1 MKPISLSL
9 AVVISLATLLGAQ
22 STSNGV
28 LILTHANVI
37 DGLGSSVL
45 MNATVVVRDGRIE
58 RVTEGSSEASAA
70 SSAGAADAEVIDLQ
84 GKYLLPGLIDAHVH
98 LRGIRNAEKAL
109 RSGVT
114 TARSMGTAHFTDVG
128 LRELGREGAIDSPEI
143 LAAGY
148 HVRPTPS
155 SELFIDEPGLAD
167 LMAGVRGPDAFRR
180 VTEVNIRHRVDWI
193 KITSTERAG
202 LSETDPR
209 KQTMSEEEIAA
220 VVDEAGRSG
229 IPVAAHAHG
238 DEGARAAVRAGVRS
252 IEHGTYLT
260 TTTLEL
266 MKEKGTFLVPTVAV
280 VTDLAAPGG
289 DYDDPFLQVRGRHML
304 TRLREVVRE
313 AHAMQIPIAAA
324 TDTGFGPEGVLR
336 LQHEVEELV
345 KCGLSPMEAIRAA
358 TATAARLLG
367 VDGRTGTIRSGLEAD
382 LIAVERNPLEDIVAL
397 QDILLV
403 VHNGKVVVDRTSF
416 ALPSSSE

>member
-1 MKPISLSL
+1 MKSISLSL
-9 AVVISLATLLGAQ
+9 AVVISLATWLGAQ
-22 STSNGV
+22 SSSKGV
-28 LILTHANVI
+28 LVLTNANVI
-37 DGLGSSVL
+37 DGLGSNVL

-58 RVTEGSSEASAA
+58 QVAQGPSGPFAV
-70 SSAGAADAEVIDLQ
+70 DVKVIDLK
-84 GKYLLPGLIDAHVH
+84 GKYLLPGLIDAHIH

-114 TARSMGTAHFTDVG
+114 TARSMGGAHFTDVG
-128 LRELGREGAIDSPEI
+128 LRELGRQGAIESPEI

-148 HVRPTPS
+148 HVRPNPS
-155 SELFIDEPGLAD
+155 SELFIDEPALAD
-167 LMAGVRGPDAFRR
+167 SMPGVRGPAAFRR
-180 VTEVNIRHRVDWI
+180 VTQVNIRHRVDWI

-202 LSETDPR
+202 LPETDPR
-209 KQTMSEEEIAA
+209 QQTMTEEEIAA
-220 VVDEAGRSG
+220 VVDEARQSG

-280 VTDLAAPGG
+280 VTDLTAPGG

-304 TRLREVVRE
+304 QRLRDVVRE

-336 LQHEVEELV
+336 LQHDVEELV

-358 TATAARLLG
+358 TATAAKLLG
-367 VDGRTGTIRSGLEAD
+367 VDGRTGTIRTGFEAD

-397 QDILLV
+397 QDVLLV
-403 VHNGKVVVDRTSF
+403 VHNGEVIVDRTSF
-416 ALPSSSE
+416 ALPSS

>member
-1 MKPISLSL
+1 MKSIWLSL
-9 AVVISLATLLGAQ
+9 AFVVSLAISLGAQ

-28 LILTHANVI
+28 LILTNANVI
-37 DGLGSSVL
+37 DGLGSDVL

-58 RVTEGSSEASAA
+58 QVAEGPSGPSAV
-70 SSAGAADAEVIDLQ
+70 DMKVIDLK

-98 LRGIRNAEKAL
+98 LSGIPNAEKAL

-114 TARSMGTAHFTDVG
+114 TARSMGGAHFADVG
-128 LRELGREGAIDSPEI
+128 FRELGREGAIESPEI

-148 HVRPTPS
+148 HIGPSPS
-155 SELFIDEPGLAD
+155 SELFIDEPSLAD
-167 LMAGVRGPDAFRR
+167 LMSGVRGPSAFRR

-202 LSETDPR
+202 LPETDPR
-209 KQTMSEEEIAA
+209 KQTMSEEEFAA
-220 VVDEAGRSG
+220 VVDEARRAG

-280 VTDLAAPGG
+280 VTDLTAPGG

-304 TRLREVVRE
+304 KRLRDVVRE

-324 TDTGFGPEGVLR
+324 TDTGFGPDGVLR

-358 TATAARLLG
+358 TATAAKLLG
-367 VDGRTGTIRSGLEAD
+367 VDGRTGTIRTGLEAD

-397 QDILLV
+397 QDVLLV
-403 VHNGKVVVDRTSF
+403 VHNGEVIVDRTSF